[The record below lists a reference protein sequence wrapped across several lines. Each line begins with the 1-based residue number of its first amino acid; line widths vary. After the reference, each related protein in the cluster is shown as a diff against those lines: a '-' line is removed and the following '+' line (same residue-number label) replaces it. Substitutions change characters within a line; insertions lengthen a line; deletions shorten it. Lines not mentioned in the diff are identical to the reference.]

1 MSGIKSLLST
11 YTGRIYV
18 YLATEDLRKLFLQDA
33 EKEGFTFC
41 DGVKPTE
48 READIIFAI
57 NNDMTINYVGF
68 VGHMAYQVA
77 DKIGNQPLVK
87 IDYREFLKQAE

>member
-1 MSGIKSLLST
+1 MASIKSLLST

-18 YLATEDLRKLFLQDA
+18 YLATEDISKQFLQDA
-33 EKEGFTFC
+33 ENEGFTFC

-48 READIIFAI
+48 RDADIIFAI

-77 DKIGNQPLVK
+77 DKIGNQPLIK
-87 IDYREFLKQAE
+87 IDYQEILKRAE

>member
-1 MSGIKSLLST
+1 MSSIKPLLST

-18 YLATEDLRKLFLQDA
+18 YLATEEISKQFLQDV
-33 EKEGFTFC
+33 ENEDFTFC

-48 READIIFAI
+48 RDADSIFAI

-77 DKIGNQPLVK
+77 DKIGNQPLIK
-87 IDYREFLKQAE
+87 IDYRDILKRTE